1 MSFPVQTAEYAN
13 LKALSG
19 AWGIAYGPIESRRL
33 GKSLGIN
40 LSGEQKVCSF
50 DCPYCEL
57 GLTEIRMNQ
66 LKQDDLFPKAALVGE
81 AVRVRLRQVVDK
93 NEAID
98 CLTISGNGEP
108 TLHPE
113 FLECVEAILAARRD
127 ITPHLKVGVLSN
139 GAHCDN
145 KRVVQALNMLDERMI
160 KIDAG
165 NEQMFKR
172 INRPLVRANLSK
184 ITSGVRKLNDVIVQ
198 SLFVQGECDNTVLS
212 DIEEW
217 LEIIGIVKP
226 KMVHITTISR
236 VPAVSGLRPAS
247 EDTLY
252 TIASR
257 LKRKLQIECAVF
269 P

>member
-1 MSFPVQTAEYAN
+1 MAFPVQTPEYN
-13 LKALSG
+13 SLNALSG
-19 AWGIAYGPIESRRL
+19 PWGIVYGPIRSRRL
-33 GKSLGIN
+33 GQSLGVN
-40 LSGEQKVCSF
+40 LCGEQKVCSF

-57 GLTEIRMNQ
+57 GLTEVRMNQ
-66 LKQDDLFPKAALVGE
+66 LKQEDLFPSPTQVGE
-81 AVRVRLRQVVDK
+81 AVRNRLRHALET
-93 NEAID
+93 NEPLD
-98 CLTISGNGEP
+98 MLTISGNGEP

-113 FLECVEAILAARRD
+113 FLECVQAILAARD
-127 ITPHLKVGVLSN
+127 DWKPGLPVGVLSN

-145 KRVVQALNMLDERMI
+145 RRVVQALNLLDRRMI

-165 NEQMFKR
+165 NEQAFKR
-172 INRPLVRANLSK
+172 VNRPLVRANLSK
-184 ITSGVRKLNDVIVQ
+184 ITSGVRRLDSVIVQ
-198 SLFVQGECDNTVLS
+198 SLFVQGECDNTQLS

-217 LEIIGIVKP
+217 LEIIGIVRP
-226 KMVHITTISR
+226 SLVHLTTISR
-236 VPAVSGLRPAS
+236 VPAVPGLKAAS